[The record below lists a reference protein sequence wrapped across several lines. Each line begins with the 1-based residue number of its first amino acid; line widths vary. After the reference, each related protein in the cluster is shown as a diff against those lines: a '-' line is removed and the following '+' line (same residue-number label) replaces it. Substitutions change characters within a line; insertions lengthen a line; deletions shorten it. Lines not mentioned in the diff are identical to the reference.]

1 MMITTKGED
10 YMTLAEAKGLNSKR
24 IFFNYGVRN
33 AILPQVTALA
43 LSLSHII
50 SGAILVEIVFSYPGI
65 GSLLY
70 QGIKAFDYFIIQGVV
85 FILVISIAFSMLLI
99 DLIYPLIDPR
109 VKIRNTTE
117 NLGNFMFKPPKKSI
131 LFVLYL
137 LYMLP
142 IEKNNAAEII
152 PCDIIWIIAP

>member
-1 MMITTKGED
+1 MKDKTHISTNKWLYNFQYTGIIASQIHNAKIIHTVRNPKDKTGKWTSYEFPVAELD
-10 YMTLAEAKGLNSKR
+10 PAEAKGLKNER
-24 IFFNYGVRN
+24 IFFNYAIRN

-70 QGIKAFDYFIIQGVV
+70 QAIKSFDYFIIQGVV
-85 FILVISIAFSMLLI
+85 LILVISIAFSMLII

-109 VKIRNTTE
+109 IKISN
-117 NLGNFMFKPPKKSI
+117 
-131 LFVLYL
+131 V
-137 LYMLP
+137 
-142 IEKNNAAEII
+142 
-152 PCDIIWIIAP
+152 

>member
-1 MMITTKGED
+1 M
-10 YMTLAEAKGLNSKR
+10 
-24 IFFNYGVRN
+24 
-33 AILPQVTALA
+33 PQVTALA

-70 QGIKAFDYFIIQGVV
+70 QGIKAFDYFIIQGI

-109 VKIRNTTE
+109 VKIS
-117 NLGNFMFKPPKKSI
+117 NL
-131 LFVLYL
+131 
-137 LYMLP
+137 
-142 IEKNNAAEII
+142 
-152 PCDIIWIIAP
+152 